1 MCAYVACTYVCA
13 SQNKNLAVRAPVDM
27 TKGSPAACGSLLK
40 VRTGTELPLRPLV
53 KTKVQVFFLI
63 PSPCASKNRSSTSRH
78 VNQETRSNRHENVM
92 RSYFVL
98 DLNRLWYFLRVRT
111 LVQAIL
117 SFYRTMVFECKS
129 RRRRRTNPHQ
139 NTLRMYRWEWK
150 TLPKR

>member
-1 MCAYVACTYVCA
+1 MYQRTSKEKENAIPSEIGTFTPGVKV
-13 SQNKNLAVRAPVDM
+13 SQQQFRNNF
-27 TKGSPAACGSLLK
+27 
-40 VRTGTELPLRPLV
+40 RPLV

>member
-1 MCAYVACTYVCA
+1 M
-13 SQNKNLAVRAPVDM
+13 Q
-27 TKGSPAACGSLLK
+27 SLEYLETCEPRNSIESSRK
-40 VRTGTELPLRPLV
+40 YYA
-53 KTKVQVFFLI
+53 FLF
-63 PSPCASKNRSSTSRH
+63 A
-78 VNQETRSNRHENVM
+78 
-92 RSYFVL
+92 FVL

>member
-1 MCAYVACTYVCA
+1 MDATELRVFFLECDAKKVVTVAHALDAARGARGLDRRVCAYVACTYVCA

-40 VRTGTELPLRPLV
+40 VRTELPLRPLV

-92 RSYFVL
+92 RSY
-98 DLNRLWYFLRVRT
+98 LRSCW
-111 LVQAIL
+111 I
-117 SFYRTMVFECKS
+117 
-129 RRRRRTNPHQ
+129 
-139 NTLRMYRWEWK
+139 
-150 TLPKR
+150 